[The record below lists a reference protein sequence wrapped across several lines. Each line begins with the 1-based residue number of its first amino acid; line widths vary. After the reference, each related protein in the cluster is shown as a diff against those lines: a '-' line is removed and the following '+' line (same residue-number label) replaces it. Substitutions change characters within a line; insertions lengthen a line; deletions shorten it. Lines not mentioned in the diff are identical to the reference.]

1 MRSAGDGKR
10 KFGYSRD
17 KRSDCVQVVIALI
30 VTPDGFPLA
39 YEVMDGNTS
48 DKTTLKEF
56 LAKIEKQYG
65 KAKRTW
71 VMDRGIPT
79 EEVLAEMRNSEPPVY
94 YLVGSPRGR
103 LTQLE
108 KAFLTKPWEDVRESV
123 QVKLIEHV
131 KRHMFSLA
139 ARAGATRSNRC
150 AGAGWKNWSGVCAN
164 CNDKT

>member
-1 MRSAGDGKR
+1 M
-10 KFGYSRD
+10 
-17 KRSDCVQVVIALI
+17 QVVIALI

-39 YEVMDGNTS
+39 YEVMGGNTS

-71 VMDRGIPT
+71 VMDRGIPS
-79 EEVLAEMRNSEPPVY
+79 EEVLAEMRNSEPPVH

-108 KAFLTKPWEDVRESV
+108 KAFLTRPWEDVRESV
-123 QVKLIEHV
+123 QVKLIEHEEEIYAD
-131 KRHMFSLA
+131 F
-139 ARAGATRSNRC
+139 
-150 AGAGWKNWSGVCAN
+150 
-164 CNDKT
+164 